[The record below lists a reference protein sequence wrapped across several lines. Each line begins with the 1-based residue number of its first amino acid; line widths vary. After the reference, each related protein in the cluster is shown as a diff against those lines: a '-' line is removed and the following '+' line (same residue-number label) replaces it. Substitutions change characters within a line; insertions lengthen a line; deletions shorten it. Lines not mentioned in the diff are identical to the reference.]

1 MSRRSRGPDKVRVV
15 VEEIECRRRGED
27 RKKCSFSLC
36 VCLVCENCPSYG
48 YCRMLSLCLV
58 RNIHSKATAVCHC
71 VHLCVWLPVYVC
83 IRALLLT
90 CSGSIN
96 LCVCACVGPTD
107 ASLLLSL
114 IRTGRHSGVKRWER
128 NVSGNERKS
137 VRERESKGVE
147 EKHEVIRG
155 TFTSSV
161 PWPLS
166 PSLSLALC
174 LSLFLSL
181 SHSPSCGLCLFI
193 IFFSQWP
200 FPPHSPGSL
209 NKRRRAIVWQ
219 LWGLSYEFPHT
230 YTHYT
235 FLLSVRGHFLPNY
248 QVLCT

>member
-1 MSRRSRGPDKVRVV
+1 MPC
-15 VEEIECRRRGED
+15 EEHSLKGHCCVSL
-27 RKKCSFSLC
+27 CSFMCVTACVCVHPSSAFNLQWLYKFVC
-36 VCLVCENCPSYG
+36 VCLCGPDWRISVVIADQNRTSQWSE
-48 YCRMLSLCLV
+48 
-58 RNIHSKATAVCHC
+58 
-71 VHLCVWLPVYVC
+71 
-83 IRALLLT
+83 ALREE
-90 CSGSIN
+90 C
-96 LCVCACVGPTD
+96 
-107 ASLLLSL
+107 
-114 IRTGRHSGVKRWER
+114 KWEWKK
-128 NVSGNERKS
+128 ECK
-137 VRERESKGVE
+137 RERESKGVE

-181 SHSPSCGLCLFI
+181 SHSLSCGLCLFI